1 MIKVVFKR
9 SSIALLALTLLLPAL
24 VSSSQANEVT
34 SLACKTPQGVAD
46 VGSLVIGAANQQ
58 LPTIEWGIRQGC
70 FKKFGLTVKS
80 APVSSWWLSHQSC
93 DSFPVGVAGII
104 GKSYDLYVTTSVNVI
119 KSVADGSFAGK
130 YVASKYG
137 YTASELLRARSA
149 PFYPGELLM
158 GSGVIVSKGSGIK
171 TFTDLNNKKVAVL
184 SIDGVDQAGILLYM
198 REAGIRKPKTEFL
211 VLSNIQMAD
220 ALKRGDVDAVVAIDP
235 YASQIVKDGGEVIGY
250 PQAYFQEPG
259 PAVVFMSSAEI
270 VNSKARTMR
279 VFQKANLEINR
290 LLNKPENEAS
300 LRQIIAEVTKVSPEI
315 ANKVRL
321 STMSE
326 TSITIS
332 QLAYLPSKLKRVGFM
347 KGRFDLGPIIFK

>member
-80 APVSSWWLSHQSC
+80 APVSS
-93 DSFPVGVAGII
+93 FPVGAAGII

-137 YTASELLRARSA
+137 YTASELLRAKSA

-211 VLSNIQMAD
+211 ALSNIQMAD

>member
-9 SSIALLALTLLLPAL
+9 STIALLALTLLSPAF
-24 VSSSQANEVT
+24 VSSGQANEVT
-34 SLACKTPQGVAD
+34 PLACKSLQGVAD

-80 APVSSWWLSHQSC
+80 SPVA
-93 DSFPVGVAGII
+93 SFPVGVAGLI
-104 GKSYDLYVTTSVNVI
+104 GKSYDLYVTTSANVI
-119 KSVADGSFAGK
+119 KSVTDGSFAGK
-130 YVASKYG
+130 YVAPKYG
-137 YTASELLRARSA
+137 YTASELLRAKSA
-149 PFYPGELLM
+149 PFYPGEMLM
-158 GSGVIVSKGSGIK
+158 GSGVIVSKESGIK
-171 TFTDLNNKKVAVL
+171 TFMDLNNKKVAVL
-184 SIDGVDQAGILLYM
+184 SIDGVDQAGILLAL
-198 REAGIRKPKTEFL
+198 REAGIRNPKTEFL

-235 YASQIVKDGGEVIGY
+235 YASQIVKDGGQVIGY

-270 VNSKARTMR
+270 VNSKARVMR

-290 LLNKPENEAS
+290 LLNQPENEAS

-321 STMSE
+321 SKMSE
-326 TSITIS
+326 TNITIS
-332 QLAYLPSKLKRVGFM
+332 QLSYLPSKLKKVGFM